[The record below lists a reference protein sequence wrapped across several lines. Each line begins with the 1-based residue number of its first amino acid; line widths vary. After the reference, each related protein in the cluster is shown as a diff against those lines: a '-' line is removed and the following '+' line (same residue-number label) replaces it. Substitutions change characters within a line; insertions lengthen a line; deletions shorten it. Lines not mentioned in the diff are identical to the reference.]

1 MFFKITVVL
10 RQDDSHI
17 TAFLIFRIKAR
28 TSNGKTI
35 GCVESHV
42 SVVQNQPKLWFNQQT
57 WGFNCFNQL
66 KLDFNHENMGILV
79 DITDKWWLVDD

>member
-1 MFFKITVVL
+1 MFFFKITVVL

-17 TAFLIFRIKAR
+17 IAFLIFRIKAR

-42 SVVQNQPKLWFNQQT
+42 GVVQTNKNGDLTNT
-57 WGFNCFNQL
+57 LGVLTVSNLTN
-66 KLDFNHENMGILV
+66 
-79 DITDKWWLVDD
+79 